1 MTDNRSTAHA
11 REGQQHTPGPWE
23 YDSDGHVY
31 VEQYPDLDAA
41 EPHITRVNMTRYD
54 GEENAR
60 LIVAAPDLL
69 QAARYALE
77 LISTARNYFP
87 KSIQNRDRFQ
97 LENINAAIGTAVAK
111 AEGL

>member
-11 REGQQHTPGPWE
+11 REGQQHTPGPWTF
-23 YDSDGHVY
+23 S
-31 VEQYPDLDAA
+31 PDD
-41 EPHITRVNMTRYD
+41 PSQVNIYGDTGRIVAVVD
-54 GEENAR
+54 NVDEHDEANAR
-60 LIVAAPDLL
+60 LITAAPDLL

-87 KSIQNRDRFQ
+87 KSIQNRDKFQ
-97 LENINAAIGTAVAK
+97 LENINAAIGTAIAK